1 MKHPDKVHK
10 SVLLVGDDQHLES
23 ILHKSLL
30 KRLGVEIYKFDCHQ
44 LRDIL
49 RVSHPLL
56 FLLVSECFDGKQNY
70 LISWLRDHFHG
81 RPIIVI
87 ASNPDKSFIENL
99 HKLGVSLI
107 LDREEDEFQT
117 VLSNYIK
124 AVLADNKA
132 QCA

>member
-1 MKHPDKVHK
+1 MKYNRNVHK
-10 SVLLVGDDQHLES
+10 SVLLVGNDQNLEL
-23 ILHKSLL
+23 ILQETLQK
-30 KRLGVEIYKFDCHQ
+30 KVGVEVYKFDCHQ

-87 ASNPDKSFIENL
+87 ASNPDKLFIENL

-107 LDREEDEFQT
+107 LNREEEAYQT
-117 VLSNYIK
+117 VLTNYIK
-124 AVLADNKA
+124 AVLSDNKA